1 MKKVLVSLFLV
12 AAAGTTFVG
21 CIKNRPYVVTANPS
35 MTADV
40 GKFKFVAS
48 TVVPATIDT
57 QVVDTSTTLVITG
70 NSSDRIAPYDRIIL
84 SISNFKQKTG
94 VFSIVQGFAGAVYY
108 HGTAKGTA
116 TGGVVSVTEITTTTV
131 SGYFSFNTD
140 DGVAVTNGKFTVA
153 QP

>member
-1 MKKVLVSLFLV
+1 
-12 AAAGTTFVG
+12 
-21 CIKNRPYVVTANPS
+21 
-35 MTADV
+35 V

-94 VFSIVQGFAGAVYY
+94 VFSIVQGFAGAVYF
-108 HGTAKGTA
+108 HGTAKGIA
-116 TGGVVSVTEITTTTV
+116 TGGVVSVTEVTSTTV

-140 DGVAVTNGKFTVA
+140 DGIAVTNGKFTVA